1 MSRRL
6 VVVAVGAVTLLV
18 TFATPGAAPAAGGK
32 GVLGYGA
39 NFFEGVVDP
48 GSGGRFLALT
58 VPGGTLVQR
67 IDTADGSVHRTRFL
81 RSEAVIPA
89 VAYDGSPGGLS
100 NDGDTLVLAEP
111 AFRFPQRD
119 SVFTVIDTSRLRPTD
134 TVTLDGTWTY
144 DALSPDGRWLYL
156 IEYTSPR
163 DITQYEVRR
172 YDLTRGRLDPQPIVD
187 PEESSEEMY
196 GSPMTR
202 ATSPDGR
209 WAYTLYDGA
218 EHPFIH
224 ALDTERGEAACI
236 DLDPG
241 AVPPRRLFRM
251 TLDPSP
257 DGSTLTVTDPKE
269 GPVAIV
275 DTKSFEVREPGAEP
289 PPITDAGGDDSGG
302 APWLLIALGGLAV
315 AGATLAV
322 VRWRRPRSVDSDDL
336 EELVRVEPES
346 QPSDGRGQATEQE
359 RDWHRVS

>member
-1 MSRRL
+1 MNRRL
-6 VVVAVGAVTLLV
+6 RVVAVGALTLLASV
-18 TFATPGAAPAAGGK
+18 GTAASASAAGAPTK
-32 GVLGYGA
+32 GALGYGA
-39 NFFEGVVDP
+39 DPYTGIVDP
-48 GSGGRFLALT
+48 EGGDRYTAIGIESGTF
-58 VPGGTLVQR
+58 VQR
-67 IDTADGSVHRTRFL
+67 INTGDGQIE
-81 RSEAVIPA
+81 RSKLLNGQLGIPA

-100 NDGDTLVLAEP
+100 ADGNTLVLTELGLI
-111 AFRFPQRD
+111 FPQPD
-119 SVFTVIDTSRLRPTD
+119 SVFSVIDTDRLRVID

-144 DALSPDGRWLYL
+144 DALSPDGRWTYL

-172 YDLTRGRLDPQPIVD
+172 YDLERGRLDPQPIID

-218 EHPFIH
+218 HHPFIH
-224 ALDTERGEAACI
+224 ALDTERGAAVCI

-241 AVPPRRLFRM
+241 AVPPRRLSRM

-257 DGSTLTVTDPKE
+257 DGSTLAVTDPTE

-275 DTKSFEVREPGAEP
+275 DTKSFDVNEPAAP
-289 PPITDAGGDDSGG
+289 PPADSGSEDSGG
-302 APWLLIALGGLAV
+302 TPWLAIVLGALGVGAISLA
-315 AGATLAV
+315 AI
-322 VRWRRPRSVDSDDL
+322 RWRRRSSRPDSDDL
-336 EELVRVEPES
+336 ERLVRVDASSEAEA
-346 QPSDGRGQATEQE
+346 DTGAAKKE

>member
-1 MSRRL
+1 MNRRL
-6 VVVAVGAVTLLV
+6 RVLSIGALTLLASL
-18 TFATPGAAPAAGGK
+18 ATAGPASGAAAVK

-39 NFFEGVVDP
+39 DPFEGVVDP
-48 GSGGRFLALT
+48 DSGDRFTAVD
-58 VPGGTLVQR
+58 VPSGTLVQR
-67 IDTADGSVHRTRFL
+67 ISSADGSIEATRFL
-81 RSEAVIPA
+81 RSDAVIPA

-100 NDGDTLVLAEP
+100 DDGSTFVLPEP

-119 SVFTVIDTSRLRPTD
+119 STFTVIDTKRLRVTD
-134 TVTLDGTWTY
+134 TVTLEGTWTY

-172 YDLTRGRLDPQPIVD
+172 YDLERGRLDPKPIVD

-196 GSPMTR
+196 GTPVTR

-224 ALDTERGEAACI
+224 ALDTERGAAVCI

-251 TLDPSP
+251 SLDPNP
-257 DGSTLTVTDPKE
+257 DGSTLAVTDPKE

-275 DTKSFEVREPGAEP
+275 DTKSFEVSQP
-289 PPITDAGGDDSGG
+289 AGSTPADSASDDSGG
-302 APWLLIALGGLAV
+302 TPWLAIVLGGLG
-315 AGATLAV
+315 AGAIFLAAI
-322 VRWRRPRSVDSDDL
+322 RWRRRSGRVDSDDL
-336 EELVRVEPES
+336 EQLVQVDPS
-346 QPSDGRGQATEQE
+346 SDGKAEADATEKE